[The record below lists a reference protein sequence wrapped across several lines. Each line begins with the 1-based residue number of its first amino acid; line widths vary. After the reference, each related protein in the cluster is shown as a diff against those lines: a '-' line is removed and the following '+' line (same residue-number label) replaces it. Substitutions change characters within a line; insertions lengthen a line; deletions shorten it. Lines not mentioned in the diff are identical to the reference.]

1 MITLND
7 INKKQII
14 FVGDI
19 HGEFA
24 TMRFKLETAG
34 VQDAYIIQVGDFGMG
49 FHKPGFYAQALE
61 RLNDFLLESNNHLY
75 AIRGNHDD
83 PDYFR
88 TTNNPFNL
96 SNITLLADY
105 TELILLDK
113 KMLFVG
119 GAFSVD
125 RCYRVLNKSYWT
137 DEPFVLREDFPFGKY
152 DCVVTHAR
160 PAQSGLFSTT
170 HKIRD
175 WLDKDLEL
183 ERDLQAESELLS
195 KLYELTKPPAWIF
208 GHYHQGCVNITPDTK
223 FRCLDI
229 LELYPFIK

>member
-14 FVGDI
+14 LVGDI

-24 TMRFKLETAG
+24 TMRYKLETAG

-49 FHKPGFYAQALE
+49 FHRPGFYEAALS
-61 RLNDFLLESNNHLY
+61 RLNVWLLKSNNHMY
-75 AIRGNHDD
+75 VIRGNHDD
-83 PDYFR
+83 PDYFN

-105 TELILLDK
+105 TELTLLDK

-119 GAFSVD
+119 GAISVD
-125 RCYRVLNKSYWT
+125 RCFRVPGKSYWIG
-137 DEPFVLREDFPFGKY
+137 EPFVLKEDFPFDKY

-160 PAQSGLFSTT
+160 PTQSGLFSTM

-175 WLDKDLEL
+175 WLDKDASLES
-183 ERDLQAESELLS
+183 DLNIEAELISR
-195 KLYELTKPPAWIF
+195 LYELTKPPVWIF
-208 GHYHQGCVNITPDTK
+208 GHYHQGCTNITPTTK

-229 LELYPFIK
+229 LELYPLS